1 MDNSISINLGNKNN
15 DMNLF
20 QFYWM
25 ALLKNGDYIKQYED
39 DVEHRF
45 QEVIDKFKELQ
56 FFYLY
61 NKNNFKEKFIVDL
74 ENGFVYK
81 NIIIQDFK
89 ETDNKKNNIRLIYK
103 RVRRNKI
110 TTGNVKSIKEEIH
123 YLLGLQYSDK
133 LGNNKKII
141 LQIDNEGNWILG
153 D

>member
-45 QEVIDKFKELQ
+45 QEVIDKFNELQ

-61 NKNNFKEKFIVDL
+61 NKDNFKEKFIVDL